1 MGGTKQTGATLIELL
16 IGIILVAILV
26 ALAVPSFRDWIQ
38 NSQVRTATD
47 AINDGIQ
54 FARSEAVKRNS
65 PVRWRLPTSDQ
76 AGWVVE
82 ALNRNTNGWN
92 QIQMRDAA
100 EGTPNAR
107 VAASQ
112 TTITFLGNGFVSPL
126 PNQPITIDVSNP
138 TGGSCVSQSGAGE
151 VRCLRVTV
159 TAGGQIRMCDP
170 AQPSSVSSGC

>member
-1 MGGTKQTGATLIELL
+1 MGGTRQTGATLIELL

-65 PVRWRLPTSDQ
+65 PVRWRLPASDQ

-82 ALNRNTNGWN
+82 ALNRNTSAWN
-92 QIQMRDAA
+92 QIQLRDAA

-112 TTITFLGNGFVSPL
+112 ATITFLGNGFVSPL

-138 TGGSCVSQSGAGE
+138 TGGSCVSQSGSGE